1 MTDRL
6 TYRGFDVQDHG
17 YGCWAYFR
25 KEWDLGDPCGTA
37 TCFDDACQ
45 QIDEWHLDQ
54 EEWWE
59 KPEPIEPDEFDDDF
73 NNDITE
79 GEKIDA

>member
-1 MTDRL
+1 MSPILSKSL

-25 KEWDLGDPCGTA
+25 KEWDLGDPSGTA

-45 QIDEWHLDQ
+45 QIDEWWD
-54 EEWWE
+54 EA
-59 KPEPIEPDEFDDDF
+59 EPVEIEQFDETVADDF
-73 NNDITE
+73 NNDIT
-79 GEKIDA
+79 GENSHA